1 MIDRAIAVLRPGVT
15 FGPGGSVGLSD
26 DGFGV
31 YISRWDDDRP
41 QPSQGEIDAA
51 LHEAAARHV
60 AELIKAERDRRKG
73 AGCPVAGHVFHSDD
87 SSRIQQLGLVMMGA
101 SLPAG
106 ILWKTADSGF
116 VEMTPALAGQIFA
129 AQATRDTQLFAVAQ
143 QHIAGAAAAANPLE
157 YDYST
162 GWPE

>member
-1 MIDRAIAVLRPGVT
+1 MTTLTSILHSQTVGAVSVADMGGGNYQIETAIASRPAT
-15 FGPGGSVGLSD
+15 TE
-26 DGFGV
+26 
-31 YISRWDDDRP
+31 
-41 QPSQGEIDAA
+41 EI
-51 LHEAAARHV
+51 HAAAVLYV

-73 AGCPVAGHVFHSDD
+73 AGCPVGGHVFHSDD

-106 ILWKTADSGF
+106 IMWKTADNGF
-116 VEMTPALAGQIFA
+116 VEMTPTLAGQIFA
-129 AQATRDTQLFAVAQ
+129 AQATRDTMLFAVAQ

>member
-1 MIDRAIAVLRPGVT
+1 MMTLTATLHALTPGAQSVSDLGGGAYSITEAGGATRPATSEEIHAAAVL
-15 FGPGGSVGLSD
+15 
-26 DGFGV
+26 
-31 YISRWDDDRP
+31 Y
-41 QPSQGEIDAA
+41 
-51 LHEAAARHV
+51 V
-60 AELIKAERDRRKG
+60 AEQIKAERDRRKG
-73 AGCPVAGHVFHSDD
+73 AGCPVGGHVFHSDD

-106 ILWKTADSGF
+106 IMWKTADNGF
-116 VEMTPALAGQIFA
+116 VEMTPTLAGQIFA
-129 AQATRDTQLFAVAQ
+129 AQATRDTMLFAVAQ